1 MTTFISLLR
10 GINVSGQKKIRM
22 QDLRDL
28 YASINLGN
36 ASTYLQSGNVVFET
50 NLSGSAKIETKI
62 TAAIEKQSGYSVSV
76 LLRTGADF
84 KRIIR
89 DNPIL
94 KAANVDPS
102 KLHVT
107 FLQRTP
113 SESRVAGLQ
122 PPENISDEFVILGQ
136 EVFVH
141 CPGGYGRTK
150 LTNNFFEKKLN
161 VPATTRNWKT
171 VNALDGLAMGRS

>member
-1 MTTFISLLR
+1 
-10 GINVSGQKKIRM
+10 M

-28 YASINLGN
+28 YASIDLGN

-50 NLSGSAKIETKI
+50 TLSDSEKLEAKIA
-62 TAAIEKQSGYSVSV
+62 AAIEKQYGYSVSV

-89 DNPIL
+89 DSPIL
-94 KAANVDPS
+94 KDANVDLS

-107 FLQRTP
+107 FLQQSPLDT
-113 SESRVAGLQ
+113 RVTSLQ
-122 PPENISDEFVILGQ
+122 PPANISDEFIILGQ

-150 LTNNFFEKKLN
+150 LTNNFFEKRLS

-171 VNALDGLAMGRS
+171 VNALHGLAQERN